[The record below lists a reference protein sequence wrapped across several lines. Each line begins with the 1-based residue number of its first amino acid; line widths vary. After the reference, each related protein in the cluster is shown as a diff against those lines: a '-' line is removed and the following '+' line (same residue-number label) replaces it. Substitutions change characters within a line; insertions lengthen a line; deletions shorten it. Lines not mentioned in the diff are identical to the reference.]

1 MTVVVAG
8 AGAAGL
14 MAAIH
19 AARAGDRVLVLER
32 TSDGGR
38 KILISGGGRCNV
50 LPSELDPRRF
60 VTDSSRHTM
69 NRLLT
74 SWPIDGQRR
83 FFEEDLGIPLAFEA
97 ETGKLFP
104 ASDRAREVRDGLITA
119 ARRAGAEFRF
129 GVTMTDLAPSASGW
143 RVSVTG
149 AEPIEAKR
157 VILTT
162 GGLSV
167 PQTGSDGA
175 GLEIATR
182 LGHEIV
188 PPYPALTP
196 LTAAPAGH
204 SELRGVSL
212 PVSIRGQ
219 WEGETVR
226 SSGGFLFTHQ
236 GYSGPAVLDVSHI
249 AVRSRMAGGRGGIL
263 VEWGGD
269 DAAGWEDR
277 LKAQSPRA
285 VATVLRHALP
295 NRLADRLLGEFGIPA
310 DRTLSQLTRV
320 ERRTLV
326 DGMTAYPLP
335 WTGDEGYKKAEV
347 TGGGVEL
354 GEVDPSTLES
364 RRTPG
369 LFLAG
374 EILDAF
380 GPIGGYNFAW
390 AWATGRLAG
399 TAGREGR
406 G

>member
-1 MTVVVAG
+1 MVIVVG

-19 AARAGDRVLVLER
+19 AARAGERVLVLEG
-32 TSDGGR
+32 TADGGR

-74 SWPIDGQRR
+74 SWPIDAQRR
-83 FFEEDLGIPLAFEA
+83 FFEEDLGLPLALEPD
-97 ETGKLFP
+97 TGKLFP
-104 ASDRAREVRDGLITA
+104 VSNRARDVRDGLITE

-129 GVTMTDLAPSASGW
+129 GVTMTDLAPSVSGW
-143 RVSVTG
+143 KVSVTG
-149 AEPIEAKR
+149 SPPIDAAR
-157 VILTT
+157 VIVTT
-162 GGLSV
+162 GGQSV

-175 GLEIATR
+175 GLAIAGR

-188 PPYPALTP
+188 APYPALTP
-196 LTAAPAGH
+196 LTASPTVHGD
-204 SELRGVSL
+204 LRGVSL
-212 PVSIRGQ
+212 AVGIQGRRD
-219 WEGETVR
+219 GEVVR

-236 GYSGPAVLDVSHI
+236 GYSGPAVLDVSHV
-249 AVRSRMAGGRGGIL
+249 AVRSRMAGGHAA
-263 VEWGGD
+263 VQVQWGAD
-269 DAAGWEDR
+269 DAAGWEER
-277 LKAQSPRA
+277 LRAQSPRA
-285 VATVLRHALP
+285 VSTVLRQALP
-295 NRLADRLLGEFGIPA
+295 NRLADRLLEEFAIPA
-310 DRTLSQLTRV
+310 DRTLSQLTRA

-326 DGMTAYPLP
+326 EGMTAYPLP

-347 TGGGVEL
+347 TGGGVAL
-354 GEVDPSTLES
+354 AEVDPRTLES
-364 RRTPG
+364 RRAPG
-369 LFLAG
+369 LFFAG

-399 TAGREGR
+399 QGILPRA
-406 G
+406 